1 MSEKEKLFLSWG
13 DIDSL
18 FEVLCQKIKS
28 SKYPLIIESITGL
41 PRGGLIPAVMVS
53 HKLGI
58 PFINSNELDPITW
71 WKKKNN
77 SILVI
82 DDICDSGE
90 TLQYYQPYY
99 TTATLHYKPQV
110 SSITPHI
117 YCKAVVE
124 DEWVVY
130 PWEREDSEIIPD
142 YVK

>member
-18 FEVLCQKIKS
+18 VEVLCQKIKS

-130 PWEREDSEIIPD
+130 PWEREDSEMIPD

>member
-18 FEVLCQKIKS
+18 VEVLCQKIKS

-117 YCKAVVE
+117 YCNGLCILGKE
-124 DEWVVY
+124 K
-130 PWEREDSEIIPD
+130 IQ
-142 YVK
+142 K